1 MQRVNATA
9 FRWTMDAAGD
19 WLCIQTVKARQV
31 LDALKEGKS
40 YDVEIRE
47 HREKRSLDANA
58 YFWVLADRLAEK
70 TRIPKTDIY
79 RSYIREIGGNHEVVC
94 VADSAVEKLRS
105 GWEHNGLGWQTDTMP
120 SKLPG
125 CVRVVLYYGSS
136 TYDTAQMSRLI
147 DLIVQDCREQGIETL
162 PPEKLA
168 GMMEEWGC
176 TK

>member
-1 MQRVNATA
+1 MQADT
-9 FRWTMDAAGD
+9 FRWSMDSAGD
-19 WLCIQTVKARQV
+19 WLCIQTKDARRT
-31 LDALKEGKS
+31 LDGLKPGKV
-40 YDVEIRE
+40 YDVEIKE

-58 YFWVLADRLAEK
+58 YFWVLVDRLAEK
-70 TRIPKTDIY
+70 LRIPKTEIY
-79 RSYIREIGGNHEVVC
+79 RRYIREIGGNHEMVC
-94 VADSAVEKLRS
+94 VIDSAVEKLRN

-147 DLIVQDCREQGIETL
+147 DLIVQDCQEQGIETL

>member
-1 MQRVNATA
+1 MQRVNVTA

-19 WLCIQTVKARQV
+19 WLCIQTNKARQV
-31 LDALKEGKS
+31 IDTLKDGKA
-40 YDVEIRE
+40 YDVEIKE

-58 YFWVLADRLAEK
+58 YFWVLVDRLAEK
-70 TRIPKTDIY
+70 LRVPKTEIY
-79 RSYIREIGGNHEVVC
+79 RRYIREIGGNNETVC
-94 VADSAVEKLRS
+94 VTAEAADKLRS
-105 GWEHNGLGWQTDTMP
+105 GWEHNGLGWQTDTMS

-162 PPEKLA
+162 SPDKLA

>member
-1 MQRVNATA
+1 MERVKASG

-19 WLCIQTVKARQV
+19 WLCIQTNKARQV
-31 LDALKEGKS
+31 LDTLKEGKP
-40 YDVEIRE
+40 YDVEIKE

-105 GWEHNGLGWQTDTMP
+105 GWEQNGLGWQTDTMP

-125 CVRVVLYYGSS
+125 CARVVLYYGSS

-162 PPEKLA
+162 PQEKLA

>member
-1 MQRVNATA
+1 MERVKASW

-19 WLCIQTVKARQV
+19 WLCIQTNKARQV
-31 LDALKEGKS
+31 LDTLKEGKP
-40 YDVEIRE
+40 YDVEIKE
-47 HREKRSLDANA
+47 HREKRSLDSNA
-58 YFWVLADRLAEK
+58 YAWVLIDRLAEK
-70 TRIPKTDIY
+70 LHIAKTEVY
-79 RSYIREIGGNHEVVC
+79 RRYIREIGGNNETVC
-94 VADSAVEKLRS
+94 ISDKGVEKLRS
-105 GWEHNGLGWQTDTMP
+105 GWEHNGLGWQTDTTS

-125 CVRVVLYYGSS
+125 CTNVVLYYGSS

-162 PPEKLA
+162 PPDKLA

>member
-1 MQRVNATA
+1 MERVKASG

-19 WLCIQTVKARQV
+19 WLCIQTNKARQV
-31 LDALKEGKS
+31 LDALKDGKL
-40 YDVEIRE
+40 YDVEIKE
-47 HREKRSLDANA
+47 HREKRSLDSNA
-58 YFWVLADRLAEK
+58 YAWLLIDRLAEK
-70 TRIPKTDIY
+70 LRIPKTEIY
-79 RSYIREIGGNHEVVC
+79 RRYIREIGGNNETVC
-94 VADSAVEKLRS
+94 VAAEAADKLQS

-162 PPEKLA
+162 PPDKLE

>member
-1 MQRVNATA
+1 MQRVNATS

-19 WLCIQTVKARQV
+19 WLCIQTNKARQV
-31 LDALKEGKS
+31 LDSLKEGKA
-40 YDVEIRE
+40 YDVEIKE
-47 HREKRSLDANA
+47 HREKRSLDSNA
-58 YFWVLADRLAEK
+58 YAWVLIDRLAEK
-70 TRIPKTDIY
+70 LHIPKTEIY
-79 RSYIREIGGNHEVVC
+79 RRYIREIGGNNETVC
-94 VADSAVEKLRS
+94 IPDKGVEKLRS
-105 GWEHNGLGWQTDTMP
+105 GWEHNGLGWQTDTMS

-147 DLIVQDCREQGIETL
+147 DLIVQDCREQDIETL

>member
-1 MQRVNATA
+1 MQRVNATS

-19 WLCIQTVKARQV
+19 WLCIQTNKARQV
-31 LDALKEGKS
+31 LDTLKDGKA
-40 YDVEIRE
+40 YDVEIKE
-47 HREKRSLDANA
+47 HREKRSLDSNA
-58 YFWVLADRLAEK
+58 YAWLLIDRLAEK
-70 TRIPKTDIY
+70 LRIPKTEIY
-79 RSYIREIGGNHEVVC
+79 RRYIREIGGNNETVC
-94 VADSAVEKLRS
+94 VTAEAADKLQS

-120 SKLPG
+120 SKPPG

-162 PPEKLA
+162 PPDKLA

>member
-1 MQRVNATA
+1 
-9 FRWTMDAAGD
+9 MDSAGD
-19 WLCIQTVKARQV
+19 WLCIQTKDARRT
-31 LDALKEGKS
+31 LDGLKPGKV
-40 YDVEIRE
+40 YDVEIKE

-58 YFWVLADRLAEK
+58 YFWVLVDRLAEK
-70 TRIPKTDIY
+70 LRIPKTEIY
-79 RSYIREIGGNHEVVC
+79 RRYIREIGGNHEMVC
-94 VADSAVEKLRS
+94 VIDSAVEKLRN

-162 PPEKLA
+162 PPDKLA

>member
-1 MQRVNATA
+1 MERVKASS

-19 WLCIQTVKARQV
+19 WLCIQTPNARRVLSGLNLGKA
-31 LDALKEGKS
+31 
-40 YDVEIRE
+40 YDVEIKE
-47 HREKRSLDANA
+47 HREKRSIDSNA
-58 YFWVLADRLAEK
+58 YAWVLMDKLAEK
-70 TRIPKTDIY
+70 THIPKTDIY
-79 RSYIREIGGNHEVVC
+79 RSYIREIGGNNETVC
-94 VADSAVEKLRS
+94 VTAEAADKLRS

-136 TYDTAQMSRLI
+136 TYNTDQMSRLI
-147 DLIVQDCREQGIETL
+147 DLIVQDCREQNIETL

-168 GMMEEWGC
+168 WMMEEWGC

>member
-1 MQRVNATA
+1 MERVNATL

-19 WLCIQTVKARQV
+19 WLCVQTNKARQV
-31 LDALKEGKS
+31 IDSLKEGKA
-40 YDVEIRE
+40 YDVEIKE
-47 HREKRSLDANA
+47 HREKRSLNSNA
-58 YFWVLADRLAEK
+58 YAWLLIDRLAEK
-70 TRIPKTDIY
+70 
-79 RSYIREIGGNHEVVC
+79 
-94 VADSAVEKLRS
+94 LRN
-105 GWEHNGLGWQTDTMP
+105 GWEHNGLGWQTDTMS

-162 PPEKLA
+162 PQEKLA